1 MTRDGHVFVID
12 GDVSKLACDAW
23 LLLDYV
29 GSRAVSD
36 VQFVAD
42 DSLGQL
48 RSDEETDLAAVI
60 SDLKRFLD
68 LFPRSAH

>member
-1 MTRDGHVFVID
+1 M
-12 GDVSKLACDAW
+12 
-23 LLLDYV
+23 LLDYV